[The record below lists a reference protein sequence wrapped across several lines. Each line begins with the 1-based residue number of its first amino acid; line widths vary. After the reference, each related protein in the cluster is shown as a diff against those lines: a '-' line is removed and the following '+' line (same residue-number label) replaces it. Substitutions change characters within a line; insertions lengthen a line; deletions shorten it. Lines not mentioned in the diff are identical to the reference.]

1 MTTHKGDNQKPKH
14 QKPKNYL
21 DYIKEAVE
29 KGQIDPEDQKQI
41 KSRT

>member
-14 QKPKNYL
+14 PKPKNYL
-21 DYIKEAVE
+21 DYVKEAVA